1 MENTLSIENYIAHE
15 YANKLDKIQKSTET
29 EITIDDVF
37 SMEFDSCLKL
47 MNYEVH
53 RVNESTIIVRRK

>member
-15 YANKLDKIQKSTET
+15 YANKLDKIQKNTET
-29 EITIDDVF
+29 EITMDNVF

-47 MNYEVH
+47 MNYEVL
-53 RVNESTIIVRRK
+53 RLNASTIVVRKK